1 MASKSTKR
9 WRSVRRSGAIL
20 GGIYVLYLC
29 KTALGIN
36 LFPQF
41 SAWRVFKQ
49 PIAPILEARYG
60 KNWH

>member
-9 WRSVRRSGAIL
+9 WPSLRRSAAIL
-20 GGIYVLYLC
+20 GGFYVLYLC
-29 KTALGIN
+29 KTALGVDLLPN
-36 LFPQF
+36 F